1 MNPSCRRAI
10 LTAVASSLV
19 TGLAVFAQT
28 PAAFPTKPVTIM
40 VPVPAGGLQDGLA
53 RAFALQLSKL
63 WKQSVVVDN
72 RVGASGAIAIAAL
85 ARAAPDGYTLST
97 TDNASLVTTQILKP
111 SAQYEIFKDLV
122 PVSGIAEGSN
132 VLLVHAASPI
142 QNLGDLIAL
151 AKAKPGTVN
160 YGSFGIGTSNHLD
173 TENLAKVAGVKFVHI
188 PYKGGTEVL
197 QALMTNDQITFAI
210 TGASS
215 ALPYVKQGSLRAIA
229 NGGSTRSAVFAAVP
243 TFAELGLTG
252 FESTAWFGLYAPAKT
267 PKIIIDKIA
276 GDIDTILKDK
286 DFVDRSIV
294 NVGLKPMELG
304 PKQSLDLL
312 KEDYTRYTEKVK
324 LIGGN

>member
-1 MNPSCRRAI
+1 
-10 LTAVASSLV
+10 
-19 TGLAVFAQT
+19 
-28 PAAFPTKPVTIM
+28 M

-63 WKQSVVVDN
+63 WKQSVVIEN

-122 PVSGIAEGSN
+122 PVSGLAEGSN

-142 QNLGDLIAL
+142 QNLGDLITL

-197 QALMTNDQITFAI
+197 QALMANDQLTFAI

-215 ALPYVKQGSLRAIA
+215 ALPYVRQGSLRAIA
-229 NGGSTRSAVFAAVP
+229 NGGSTRSTVFASVP

-276 GDIDTILKDK
+276 SDIDAILKDK
-286 DFVDRSIV
+286 DFVERSIA

-312 KEDYTRYTEKVK
+312 KDDYSRYTEKVK